1 LLLVL
6 NIVNALSMT
15 EHKRLRNPNLLNRL
29 HQYQVNN
36 LIKFDQKLP
45 MECSLLMKKSFNFR
59 NKHSFSGLLF

>member
-1 LLLVL
+1 
-6 NIVNALSMT
+6 MT